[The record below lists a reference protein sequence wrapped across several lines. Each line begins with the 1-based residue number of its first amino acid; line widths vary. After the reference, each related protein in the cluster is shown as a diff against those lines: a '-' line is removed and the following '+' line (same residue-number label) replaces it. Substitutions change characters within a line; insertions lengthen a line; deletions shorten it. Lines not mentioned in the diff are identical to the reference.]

1 MPRPDRPPAT
11 RPPASL
17 RHHLRRFA
25 GAATLAAVIAT
36 AAAPP
41 ARGQAAVYDGANH
54 VENIV
59 QTIQAITAVLQRIEQ
74 IRQLYDQLRWMAEQ
88 IERLEDPGGREVATL
103 LFTLG
108 RLMQEGEAL
117 VYGLEDLEHR
127 YRDLYPG
134 RVPAQDLPE
143 EDLRRVQ
150 TALDTYLAV
159 LRSSQRVG
167 RNFVPSQQTL
177 GWMKDNLLEAEGNR
191 EVTQAAGLL
200 TAYHAEETS
209 KLLQQVTALVNLQ
222 AVHHAGDIGRRAAAE
237 ATFDDALARAAFP
250 ARRYDGTGAPPLVP
264 PSLSELFW

>member
-1 MPRPDRPPAT
+1 MPRPDHPPT
-11 RPPASL
+11 RRSP
-17 RHHLRRFA
+17 RLRRLA
-25 GAATLAAVIAT
+25 GAATLAAVL
-36 AAAPP
+36 AAGVAPP
-41 ARGQAAVYDGANH
+41 ARAQFAVYDGANH
-54 VENIV
+54 FENIR

-74 IRQLYDQLRWMAEQ
+74 IRQLYDQLRWMAAQ
-88 IERLEDPGGREVATL
+88 ITRLEDPGGREIATL

-108 RLMQEGEAL
+108 RLMEQGEAL
-117 VYGLEDLEHR
+117 VYSLEDLERR

-134 RVPAQDLPE
+134 RVATRHLPE
-143 EDLRRVQ
+143 DDLRRVE

-159 LRSSQRVG
+159 LRSSQRVA

-177 GWMKDNLLEAEGNR
+177 GRMKSNLMDAEGNR

-222 AVHHAGDIGRRAAAE
+222 AVHHAGEIGRRAAAE
-237 ATFDDALARAAFP
+237 ATFDDALVRAALP

-264 PSLSELFW
+264 PSLSGLLK

>member
-1 MPRPDRPPAT
+1 MPRHDPALAQ
-11 RPPASL
+11 R
-17 RHHLRRFA
+17 LRRLV
-25 GAATLAAVIAT
+25 GAATLAAVL
-36 AAAPP
+36 AAGTAPP
-41 ARGQAAVYDGANH
+41 TRAQFAVYDGANH
-54 VENIV
+54 IENIA
-59 QTIQAITAVLQRIEQ
+59 QTVQAITAVLQRIEQ
-74 IRQLYDQLRWMAEQ
+74 IRRLVEQLRWMAAQ

-108 RLMQEGEAL
+108 RLMQHGEAL
-117 VYGLEDLEHR
+117 VYGLEDLERR

-134 RVPAQDLPE
+134 PVPADDLPE
-143 EDLRRVQ
+143 EDLRRVR

-177 GWMKDNLLEAEGNR
+177 GWMKENLLNAEGNR

-222 AVHHAGDIGRRAAAE
+222 AVHHAGTIGRRAAAE
-237 ATFDDALARAAFP
+237 ATFEAAVARAAAP
-250 ARRYDGTGAPPLVP
+250 ARRYDGSGAPPLVP
-264 PSLSELFW
+264 PSVSEIFP